1 MFWVISPRFDVLVL
15 EQARGQQRFLACSLA
30 SAGVEEERDQEGGS
44 GRQQH
49 DHQRG
54 VAVGL
59 ENPEHDEEH
68 ADRRQDRS
76 ERVEGTGRVGREGVG
91 DPAAEQDDQRDD
103 RGLEDERGPPA
114 DRGGDET
121 ADQRSGGGAEAS
133 QPADDAERPSA
144 RGEVAEMQCRED
156 VDGRD
161 QQGGADALQH
171 RVAEDQHS
179 EPRRHRAQQRADPV
193 QHEADGE
200 AAFAAPTIAQLAA
213 RDHEDRHDQQEQG
226 DRRLHTLHG
235 RVQVL
240 GDVVDHH
247 VHVRARE
254 TADELGKRERSQESA
269 PRDDRACRCGIRAQ
283 PAARFAPAPAAR
295 TSRATKLSE
304 KLAERTREVG
314 DVRPPPRVV
323 LLGES
328 ARDPAEHLGADGHH
342 PDDLAKD
349 VALEPLAPHVPDT
362 DRLGGLIA
370 GMLAKLE
377 RVSRH

>member
-1 MFWVISPRFDVLVL
+1 MVL
-15 EQARGQQRFLACSLA
+15 EQEQGQQRFLACPLA
-30 SAGVEEERDQEGGS
+30 SAGVEEEPDQERGS

-49 DHQRG
+49 RHQQR

-59 ENPEHDEEH
+59 EDPEHDEEH
-68 ADRRQDRS
+68 ADRRQDGS
-76 ERVEGTGRVGREGVG
+76 EPIEGTGRVGREGVG

-121 ADQRSGGGAEAS
+121 ADQRSGRGAEAS

-144 RGEVAEMQCRED
+144 RGEVAEAQGRED

-171 RVAEDQHS
+171 RVAKDQHP
-179 EPRRHRAQQRADPV
+179 EPRRDRAEQRADPV
-193 QHEADGE
+193 QHEADRE
-200 AAFAAPTIAQLAA
+200 AALAAPTIAQLAGG
-213 RDHEDRHDQQEQG
+213 DHQDRHDQQEQG

-254 TADELGKRERSQESA
+254 TADELGKRERGQESA
-269 PRDDRACRCGIRAQ
+269 PRDDRACRCEIPAQ
-283 PAARFAPAPAAR
+283 RAARFAAAPAAR
-295 TSRATKLSE
+295 TSRAMKI
-304 KLAERTREVG
+304 EREPADPAREVG
-314 DVRPPPRVV
+314 DLRPPPRAGLDSRDARRARMRQPPFARVV
-323 LLGES
+323 SQRSCAS
-328 ARDPAEHLGADGHH
+328 AFA
-342 PDDLAKD
+342 
-349 VALEPLAPHVPDT
+349 
-362 DRLGGLIA
+362 
-370 GMLAKLE
+370 
-377 RVSRH
+377 SRT